1 MSSARIP
8 QEYCLYYHSILKTLT
23 LESKD
28 LSHQIKKQPCSPV
41 TGYSRQLSIINKR
54 VPNRL
59 FKIELPQFYFFKFSQ
74 PNHHTPLTPFSGQS
88 KDAPNRIGC
97 CSFRCLC
104 RSARTRGKGFVLSR
118 VLPVRG
124 LRTGRIG
131 WGCFCGFLTRGRRL
145 RRGDGCPSKVPSPHP
160 LPNNH
165 P

>member
-1 MSSARIP
+1 MSSARIL

-23 LESKD
+23 LESID
-28 LSHQIKKQPCSPV
+28 LSHQIKKQLYSPV
-41 TGYSRQLSIINKR
+41 TRYSRQLSIINKR
-54 VPNRL
+54 VP
-59 FKIELPQFYFFKFSQ
+59 KFSQ

-97 CSFRCLC
+97 CSFRCLW

-118 VLPVRG
+118 VLIGRG

-131 WGCFCGFLTRGRRL
+131 WGYFCGFLTIGRRL
-145 RRGDGCPSKVPSPHP
+145 RRGDGCPSKVSPPHP